1 LLGLRARWG
10 ERFRENEFFDRHASE
25 GGEGFD
31 LPMLLRFDFDRESV
45 HTPKIVKIPKVVN
58 RWSDDIAER
67 LRRHFYEALMPTGT
81 SAFRT
86 RRVLNLV

>member
-31 LPMLLRFDFDRESV
+31 LPMLLRFDFDGKSV
-45 HTPKIVKIPKVVN
+45 HTSKIVN
-58 RWSDDIAER
+58 RWSDGTAER
-67 LRRHFYEALMPTGT
+67 LRRHIYEALMPTGT
-81 SAFRT
+81 SALRM

>member
-31 LPMLLRFDFDRESV
+31 LPMLLRFNLNGESV
-45 HTPKIVKIPKVVN
+45 HTPKFVKIPKVVN
-58 RWSDDIAER
+58 RWIVAPAER
-67 LRRHFYEALMPTGT
+67 LRRHFYGAL
-81 SAFRT
+81 SR
-86 RRVLNLV
+86 